1 MHYPSNQIKK
11 QKISRDDLN
20 SENVTLTGNTEY
32 RFCIKNFKGKVN
44 QGPLVC
50 VKCNRCL
57 YYKMFCCLILQ
68 NMTMSS
74 YVKFSIPD
82 HQILIANPTFLKH
95 VIALLKSLKFLARPY
110 SVVFF
115 RKYTRG
121 TRFSG

>member
-11 QKISRDDLN
+11 QKKSRDDLN

-57 YYKMFCCLILQ
+57 YYKNVLLFDIAKYDNEFICKNFNTRSPNLDSKPYISKTRNCSAGKL
-68 NMTMSS
+68 
-74 YVKFSIPD
+74 KIPC
-82 HQILIANPTFLKH
+82 QAVLCGLFQKIYQRN
-95 VIALLKSLKFLARPY
+95 
-110 SVVFF
+110 
-115 RKYTRG
+115 
-121 TRFSG
+121 